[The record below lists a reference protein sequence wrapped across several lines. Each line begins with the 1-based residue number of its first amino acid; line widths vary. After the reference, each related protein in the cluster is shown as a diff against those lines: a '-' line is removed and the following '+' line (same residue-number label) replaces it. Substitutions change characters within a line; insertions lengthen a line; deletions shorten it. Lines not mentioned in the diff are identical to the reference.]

1 MERRVLGAL
10 LTAPNEPVA
19 AADLLAAAWPDGGPE
34 DASEQLS
41 EAIDVLRDLV
51 DPHRFPGA
59 DGNLI
64 HLSGDRYMLC
74 ADRADVDSFGF
85 DDAVLSARAARGRGD
100 LEAAGDELRA
110 GLGRWRGALL
120 EGFDG
125 AFFAAVRERF
135 EDVRLQAFEALY
147 EVELERGLHHEIL
160 PDLAQQVAAHPLREG
175 YRKTFLL
182 ALYRT
187 DRKQDALNQYAELRK
202 RLQRMENRSPSA
214 DVREL
219 ARRIAV
225 DDPTL
230 LPESEQPVPVP
241 RAKPKRY
248 LDHVPLPPPGG
259 PFQFSQPH
267 PLPAVQLP
275 PTAVHVPQPPPH
287 PVAPVLPL
295 PPAAAPLVVAPQ
307 PFQVH
312 NPLAAA
318 AVLHPSPPARRALP
332 DQRRRFALKA
342 GAVVLSW
349 ATLGVAPAII
359 AGVMAYRRRKWW
371 HLVPA
376 PLYLAGSTAFF
387 LPEEATG
394 WPLVGYYV
402 IMHLASAHM
411 MISVAPRSVG
421 GPGQNP

>member
-1 MERRVLGAL
+1 MGSVRYSVLGPLVVRRAGVSLSVGSEVERRVLGAL

-230 LPESEQPVPVP
+230 LPDPSSRSRCPAPSRSATSTTCRYPRLAVPSSSASHIPSRPFSCP
-241 RAKPKRY
+241 R
-248 LDHVPLPPPGG
+248 PL
-259 PFQFSQPH
+259 STSRSR
-267 PLPAVQLP
+267 LPTRLRLSYRCLQRLLRSWWRHSRSRS
-275 PTAVHVPQPPPH
+275 TTRW
-287 PVAPVLPL
+287 L
-295 PPAAAPLVVAPQ
+295 
-307 PFQVH
+307 
-312 NPLAAA
+312 
-318 AVLHPSPPARRALP
+318 
-332 DQRRRFALKA
+332 QRRCCTRL
-342 GAVVLSW
+342 
-349 ATLGVAPAII
+349 
-359 AGVMAYRRRKWW
+359 RRRG
-371 HLVPA
+371 VPC
-376 PLYLAGSTAFF
+376 PTSGAG
-387 LPEEATG
+387 L
-394 WPLVGYYV
+394 
-402 IMHLASAHM
+402 
-411 MISVAPRSVG
+411 R
-421 GPGQNP
+421 